1 MRAMLR
7 RAALCLLLAP
17 CWLFTGPLARNIRS
31 RTARAAEYRTVA
43 VPGATGQLG
52 RLVVEQLLSQELSV
66 LALTRNLSKAE
77 LLPADERVK
86 VVSWDPK
93 EAEADAVSALADA
106 DVTLWCAEGR
116 EGVAAMGKAMAA
128 KGARP
133 SGAPRVVMC
142 SSAAVTRP
150 VWSRRQKEQ
159 LAGAADIPIVRLNPG
174 GLLDQKRGA
183 EQALR
188 GSGASYAVVRP
199 TGLKDDWPAG
209 RPVLSQGDVAV
220 GRTSRQ
226 DLAQLLARMLD
237 EPKATGKTF
246 EVLTMPGYTK
256 PAGYDQALAR
266 LRPDAKGPL
275 GSLRQ
280 SLGRLFGDEQAAT
293 YGVLQQL
300 LPGEEQDSAGLA
312 MGQTYEQ
319 YDKKEEGRLG
329 PRGAERVPSFET

>member
-174 GLLDQKRGA
+174 GSPRLKAGCVCSAGGLLDQKRGA

-199 TGLKDDWPAG
+199 TGADGRFRVNASSASFGPLGGLKDDWPAG

-226 DLAQLLARMLD
+226 DLAQL
-237 EPKATGKTF
+237 
-246 EVLTMPGYTK
+246 
-256 PAGYDQALAR
+256 
-266 LRPDAKGPL
+266 
-275 GSLRQ
+275 
-280 SLGRLFGDEQAAT
+280 
-293 YGVLQQL
+293 
-300 LPGEEQDSAGLA
+300 
-312 MGQTYEQ
+312 
-319 YDKKEEGRLG
+319 RLG
-329 PRGAERVPSFET
+329 FRFSVR

>member
-1 MRAMLR
+1 MRAMPR
-7 RAALCLLLAP
+7 RALALCLLLAP
-17 CWLFTGPLARNIRS
+17 CWLFTEPLARNIRS
-31 RTARAAEYRTVA
+31 RTARAAEYQTVA

-93 EAEADAVSALADA
+93 AEADAVSALADA

-128 KGARP
+128 KGTRP

-199 TGLKDDWPAG
+199 TGDDWPAG

-226 DLAQLLARMLD
+226 DLAQL
-237 EPKATGKTF
+237 
-246 EVLTMPGYTK
+246 
-256 PAGYDQALAR
+256 
-266 LRPDAKGPL
+266 
-275 GSLRQ
+275 
-280 SLGRLFGDEQAAT
+280 
-293 YGVLQQL
+293 
-300 LPGEEQDSAGLA
+300 
-312 MGQTYEQ
+312 
-319 YDKKEEGRLG
+319 RLG
-329 PRGAERVPSFET
+329 FWFSVR